1 MNSHAGWE
9 CRRRWPS
16 ASVARGSSRAL
27 PGEARVQWPVG
38 TGPLA
43 LPSTALTRPLGVR
56 APHSHVSAPPAASA
70 CLFSFQAMDLSVA
83 PRRNLLRP
91 LPISESASHGA
102 QGAAAPKTHGVTSA
116 NRNHRVFPRLHDSHT
131 NAVSYVG
138 FPWRLAPRSTHTLL
152 LCRGL

>member
-1 MNSHAGWE
+1 MNLHAGWE

-16 ASVARGSSRAL
+16 ASVARESSRAL
-27 PGEARVQWPVG
+27 PGEARVQWRVG

-83 PRRNLLRP
+83 PGETSCIRSPSQNPLLTERKGQQ
-91 LPISESASHGA
+91 LPEHTESLLQIETTAYSQDCTTVTPTPCLTLVFRGA
-102 QGAAAPKTHGVTSA
+102 
-116 NRNHRVFPRLHDSHT
+116 
-131 NAVSYVG
+131 
-138 FPWRLAPRSTHTLL
+138 
-152 LCRGL
+152 